1 MLKMVVCGRVTMGW
15 GQILVIITRGGK
27 ICGFHGKCRRYSRI
41 GGCMF
46 LCRRP
51 VCIRGD
57 QGWVMRDIV
66 LGNHITLLM
75 EMCILEVLVVW
86 REDCVLTGDRQDNA
100 VYT

>member
-1 MLKMVVCGRVTMGW
+1 
-15 GQILVIITRGGK
+15 
-27 ICGFHGKCRRYSRI
+27 
-41 GGCMF
+41 MF